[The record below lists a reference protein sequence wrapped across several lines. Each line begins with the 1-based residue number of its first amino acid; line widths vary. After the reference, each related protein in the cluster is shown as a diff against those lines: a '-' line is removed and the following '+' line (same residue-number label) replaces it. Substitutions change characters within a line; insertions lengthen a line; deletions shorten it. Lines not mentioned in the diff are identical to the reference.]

1 MRERKKVENVE
12 YLSYMGS
19 LITGNASVVKSR
31 IAMTNAALNKKTAFQ
46 QQIAL
51 LYKDKTN

>member
-1 MRERKKVENVE
+1 
-12 YLSYMGS
+12 MGS

-31 IAMTNAALNKKTAFQ
+31 FAMTNAALNKKTAFE

-51 LYKDKTN
+51 IYKDKTN